1 MARLPVLDPK
11 ATVAPI
17 SIGPV
22 DVNKTDLVS
31 QVQER
36 AFAQQ
41 SAQADR
47 VAAFLNK
54 AAVPGAKAKGA
65 AIGALT
71 APTVAQIEAARLA
84 GKPITAADL
93 PGDPGSISIV
103 EQAARAGALAV
114 IEDRFEMVGRRA
126 LTDITLQAAADPN
139 MTPGTFG
146 LMLDQAVQDH
156 TQALLAISPSSAAKI
171 QSSLALAANS
181 QVLTFSRNFAT
192 RELKARKDAS
202 LQNVNTIVSSMKD
215 IIFAHDGE
223 PNIDGSETP
232 TLDQKL
238 SVQLERLRNTLQLG
252 GHNETKIK
260 STLTRAAKEISKAKV
275 AVFSEYAASPEFSED
290 PTAAIRQLQ
299 QNKLPPRLKAI
310 FKSMNPEERVEG
322 RKALL
327 DQANALANTQQIE
340 DNATKKENKVI
351 ADRATSNFSKG
362 FSSNNVE
369 AMKTARDL
377 METVDPDKAADM
389 TKEITAGAVVVAD
402 SQADI
407 ESLDTLRS
415 RRNLTHSAIA
425 GSKLTPK
432 TKGDYYRLL
441 ESQTNSL
448 MTSAEDEARAHF
460 QPDLQTPPSQL
471 SPRQAIARNKYI
483 RLQKELIKERR
494 KAEDAG
500 TDFDPTDIV
509 TSSIAKVDAAE
520 NASKRGGLNRQVANA
535 QRLLTTDQKEAG
547 LDGLKDALNE
557 KSDSWLG
564 GLKHSEL
571 DRGIIRK
578 GIRAMEAL
586 EAMQQ

>member
-47 VAAFLNK
+47 VSAFLNK
-54 AAVPGAKAKGA
+54 AAIPGAKSRGA
-65 AIGALT
+65 TIGAFT
-71 APTVAQIEAARLA
+71 APTVEQIEAARLA

-103 EQAARAGALAV
+103 EQAARKGALAV
-114 IEDRFEMVGRRA
+114 IEDRFEMVGRKA

-156 TQALLAISPSSAAKI
+156 TQALLAISPSSSAKI

-192 RELKARKDAS
+192 RELKARKNAA
-202 LQNVNTIVSSMKD
+202 LENVNTIVSSMKD

-232 TLDQKL
+232 TLNEKL
-238 SVQLERLRNTLQLG
+238 SVQFERLRSTLVLG

-290 PTAAIRQLQ
+290 PTGPIRQLQ
-299 QNKLPPRLKAI
+299 QNKLPPRLRAI
-310 FKSMNPEERVEG
+310 FKSMNPEEKAEG

-327 DQANALANTQQIE
+327 DQANALANTQQLE
-340 DNATKKENKVI
+340 DNITKKENKI
-351 ADRATSNFSKG
+351 ILDQATSDFSRG
-362 FSSNNVE
+362 FRTNDVE
-369 AMKTARDL
+369 VMTTARDL

-389 TKEITAGAVVVAD
+389 TEDIVAGAVVVAD
-402 SQADI
+402 SQPDI
-407 ESLDTLRS
+407 ENLDTLRS
-415 RRNLTHSAIA
+415 RRNLTHNAIA
-425 GSKLTPK
+425 NSRLTPA
-432 TKGDYYRLL
+432 TKGDYYLSL
-441 ESQTNSL
+441 ETQTNSL
-448 MTSAEDEARAHF
+448 MRSAEDEALAHF
-460 QPDLQTPPSQL
+460 QPDLQTPQSQL

-483 RLQKELIKERR
+483 RFQKELIKARR
-494 KAEDAG
+494 NAEDKG
-500 TDFDPTDIV
+500 LDFDPTDIV
-509 TSSIAKVDAAE
+509 IKMIGKVEDAE
-520 NASKRGGLNRQVANA
+520 NASKRVGLQTQVNKAM
-535 QRLLTTDQKEAG
+535 RLVTPDQKAAG
-547 LDGLKDALNE
+547 LEGLINAFNE
-557 KSDSWLG
+557 KSGSWRG

-571 DRGIIRK
+571 DRGIIRN
-578 GIRAMEAL
+578 GIKAMEAL
-586 EAMQQ
+586 EAMQ